1 LRSRQ
6 KQQQESAMNNR
17 RDFENQPAPPTM
29 ASPTVPTP
37 PVQQT
42 AWSEQDPYGGSYT
55 PYDQP
60 QQGMYSEQQPQP
72 QPQYDD
78 QPAQQYYAQQAAP
91 QNYAQQSAPQYYAQQ
106 PPVSAPEAP
115 HCRGT
120 GSRVYCSAA
129 PRWPC

>member
-1 LRSRQ
+1 
-6 KQQQESAMNNR
+6 MNNR

-42 AWSEQDPYGGSYT
+42 PWSEQDPYGGSYT

-60 QQGMYSEQQPQP
+60 QQGMYSE
-72 QPQYDD
+72 PQYYD

-91 QNYAQQSAPQYYAQQ
+91 RPASGA
-106 PPVSAPEAP
+106 S
-115 HCRGT
+115 
-120 GSRVYCSAA
+120 
-129 PRWPC
+129 

>member
-1 LRSRQ
+1 
-6 KQQQESAMNNR
+6 MNNR
-17 RDFENQPAPPTM
+17 RDFENQPAPPTL

-72 QPQYDD
+72 QYYD
-78 QPAQQYYAQQAAP
+78 QPAQQYYAQQAAR
-91 QNYAQQSAPQYYAQQ
+91 AD
-106 PPVSAPEAP
+106 
-115 HCRGT
+115 RG
-120 GSRVYCSAA
+120 GRADCDVADGWRVDDA
-129 PRWPC
+129 RQLHG